1 MPRHLLIV
9 LLLIHR
15 LDGNVVGLVAV
26 ETFLTLTRKMTLN
39 VKKTAPQIIY
49 LRVKRTLFV
58 LSNFQ
63 IYRQP

>member
-26 ETFLTLTRKMTLN
+26 ETFLTLTHKMTLN
-39 VKKTAPQIIY
+39 AKKTAPQIIY
-49 LRVKRTLFV
+49 LRVKMTLFV